1 MRVLCRD
8 AEWLVTRVHSVDF
21 TTGSQIAFCTGADE
35 MVRGHEAAFVTDLDD
50 VIPIDPRDTRLVRD
64 SSHGFQR
71 AKLFLEAQLR
81 QMPLTAA
88 HPDVNGIGAFRPLPF
103 QVKAVEK
110 ALQQMRPRLLL
121 ADAVG
126 LGKTIEVGMILA
138 ELMRRGRAD
147 RILVLAKKSMLTQFQ
162 AELWNRFAIPLVRLD
177 SVGLARLR
185 LRIPASKN
193 PFEVYHRIIISMDTL
208 KDVGRYRHFLENTRW
223 DVVVID
229 EAHNVAGATN
239 PERNYSYRLA
249 RLLSRRADSM
259 LLTTATPHNGKRE
272 TFGRLISLL
281 DPSAIP
287 DPKFQQ
293 YSADDIKPFF
303 LMRFKEDVRN
313 EAGEDFRDRRV
324 VALHETAK
332 PASPEEEAIYHRLAA
347 LRSSMDESDRS
358 AILRWGLYKRFLS
371 SPEACLSTV
380 ENSLAGL
387 RRRHGDAAD
396 IAALDGL
403 KDELAAFSIE
413 QSTRYQLLIEQLRQI
428 GWDGGPASPRVLL
441 FTESTVTQSALAKAL
456 AQSFDLAWSAKPEDQ
471 PGQVMATID
480 GGMPDVWL
488 GKTIEAFGTGNA
500 AIRLLI
506 ATDVASE
513 GVNLHHQCWHIIHY
527 DLPWSIITLIQR
539 NGRIDR
545 FGQHHVPEIRYLM
558 VLTEVGELKGD
569 QAIFGRLVDKVEE
582 INRTARNGES
592 VLKLYDAEREEEFV
606 AEKGLL
612 GGNKDVLDLPEAN
625 RSESSTVEDMLRL
638 ASEQAMAELADLF
651 DDDDKVL
658 IRELAQKAGDTSRV
672 RLYENVRFLEE
683 GFSLLSQ
690 MSGDGSYHPIEKTSH
705 QFLLTPPSDLKR
717 RLGAPEAGRGI
728 VFGATAIPEEA
739 WPEDGRLRLTNDPDR
754 VDTAIRAARAL
765 RGQWSDELLLTEL
778 HPVMRWLAERLMML
792 MPRGE
797 APMIA
802 SPYLP
807 EGEMCFCFIGQV
819 SSRAGTPLIADS
831 HAVFIAKGGRINL
844 MPLREALAR
853 ARFYDLADTG
863 RRGTLPE
870 PLLKGFVAAAVN
882 QSLDR
887 MQARKQER
895 QTELRPLL
903 EREESRLKNW
913 LAQRRDRINDQ
924 LADLSPTSQQAIRAR
939 QSLEEAEKYV
949 LDRNLNWRLAHFEAA
964 DQPTTRL
971 ILAIEGVR

>member
-1 MRVLCRD
+1 
-8 AEWLVTRVHSVDF
+8 
-21 TTGSQIAFCTGADE
+21 
-35 MVRGHEAAFVTDLDD
+35 MVRGHEAAFVTDLDE
-50 VIPIDPRDTRLVRD
+50 VIPIDPGDTRLVRD

-110 ALQQMRPRLLL
+110 ALLQMRPRLLL

-126 LGKTIEVGMILA
+126 LGKTIEVGMILG
-138 ELMRRGRAD
+138 ELIRRGRAD

-303 LMRFKEDVRN
+303 LMRFKEDIRN
-313 EAGEDFRDRRV
+313 EAGENFRDRQV
-324 VALHETAK
+324 VALRETAK
-332 PASPEEEAIYHRLAA
+332 QASPAEETIYRRLAE
-347 LRSSMDESDRS
+347 LRGSMDEGDRS

-371 SPEACLSTV
+371 SPEACLSTI

-387 RRRHGDAAD
+387 HSRHGDASD
-396 IAALDGL
+396 IAALDAL
-403 KDELAAFSIE
+403 KDALTALSIE
-413 QSTRYQLLIEQLRQI
+413 QSTRYLLLIEQLRQI

-456 AQSFDLAWSAKPEDQ
+456 AESFDLPWSAKPEDQ
-471 PGQVMATID
+471 PDQVMATID

-500 AIRLLI
+500 AMRLLI

-545 FGQHHVPEIRYLM
+545 YGQHHVPEIRYLM

-569 QAIFGRLVDKVEE
+569 QAVFSRLVEKVEE
-582 INRTARNGES
+582 INRTARSGES
-592 VLKLYDAEREEEFV
+592 VLKLYDAEREEKFV
-606 AEKGLL
+606 AEKALL
-612 GGNKDVLDLPEAN
+612 GGSKDIFDPPQGN
-625 RSESSTVEDMLRL
+625 RPGSSGVEDMLRQ
-638 ASEQAMAELADLF
+638 ASDQAMAELTDLF
-651 DDDDKVL
+651 DDDDKAL
-658 IRELAQKAGDTSRV
+658 IREPAEKIEDTSRV
-672 RLYENVRFLEE
+672 RLYNNVRFLEE

-690 MSGDGSYHPIEKTSH
+690 MSGDGSYHPIEKTPQ
-705 QFLLTPPSDLKR
+705 QFLLTPPSDLRR
-717 RLGAPEAGRGI
+717 RLGAPEPGREV

-739 WPEDGRLRLTNDPDR
+739 WPEDGRLRLTMDPDR

-819 SSRAGTPLIADS
+819 SSRAGTPLIADA
-831 HAVFIAKGGRINL
+831 HAVFIARGGRIDL
-844 MPLREALAR
+844 LPLKEALAR
-853 ARFYDLADTG
+853 ARFDDLADTG
-863 RRGTLPE
+863 RRGPMPE

-887 MQARKQER
+887 MQTRKHER
-895 QTELRPLL
+895 QSELRPML
-903 EREESRLKNW
+903 EQEESRLRNW
-913 LAQRRDRINDQ
+913 LARRRDRINDQ

-949 LDRNLNWRLAHFEAA
+949 QDRNLNWRLAHFEAA